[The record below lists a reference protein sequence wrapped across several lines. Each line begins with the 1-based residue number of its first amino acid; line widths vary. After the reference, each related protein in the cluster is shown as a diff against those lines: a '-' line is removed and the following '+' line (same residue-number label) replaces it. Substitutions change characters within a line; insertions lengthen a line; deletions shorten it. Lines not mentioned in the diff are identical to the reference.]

1 MPRIEVIPEQ
11 LLSAGSGQVTIAGEL
26 RGVCSRLGS
35 VRESAAGGAG
45 EARAAAS
52 MSDCCDAWSGALG
65 ALADAI
71 DTYGGN
77 LTAAGGAYGET
88 DAAAMPADSGGE

>member
-1 MPRIEVIPEQ
+1 MPRIEVLPEQ
-11 LLSAGSGQVTIAGEL
+11 LVSAGSGQVTMAGEL
-26 RGVCSRLGS
+26 REVCSRLGS
-35 VRESAAGGAG
+35 VRDSAAGGAG

-52 MSDCCDAWSGALG
+52 MGNCCDAWSGALG

-71 DTYGGN
+71 ETYGGN

-88 DAAAMPADSGGE
+88 DAAAMPAGSGGG